1 MSSIFGGSQQQSTNQ
16 STSQNQAYPALSA
29 ALSPQVSNGTTASGT
44 LSGLL
49 GGQGQA
55 GSDAAFANFRN
66 GTGYQFGLDQ
76 GSQAVTQNAA
86 AKGLLNSGSTAR
98 ALDTYGQNYANTQY
112 QNFTNLLQN
121 QVNSGNQAAGVIG
134 ATGQKSVSNGTSS
147 GQTNPN
153 VGGFLGALL

>member
-98 ALDTYGQNYANTQY
+98 ALDTLTLS
-112 QNFTNLLQN
+112 TRTSLISCRIKSIL
-121 QVNSGNQAAGVIG
+121 
-134 ATGQKSVSNGTSS
+134 ATKPLVLS
-147 GQTNPN
+147 
-153 VGGFLGALL
+153 ALLVRKVSATVRAAVKPTRMLVGSLEHYCNGSA